1 MIFGKRKYII
11 ENIQTSVN
19 KISRKIFPNNCSLFA
34 VYCSLFPVYCS
45 LITVY
50 CLLLSCGTKSDNQD
64 FVPKPKGYNRIDLPV
79 ATYLQ
84 MTENH
89 PFSFQYSNQAVLK
102 PDTVRW
108 AEPHWMYVYYPEF
121 KAIIQLTYKPLNGDK
136 AKLAKL
142 IDDAHKLAAKHGA
155 KAYSIQD
162 LVLKTPSGK
171 TAMLMELEG
180 EVPTYL
186 QFYTT
191 DSTKHYLRGALYF
204 NTALKSDSLA
214 PVIDYLKKDVLKL
227 LNTLEWK
234 K

>member
-1 MIFGKRKYII
+1 M
-11 ENIQTSVN
+11 N
-19 KISRKIFPNNCSLFA
+19 KIQNFCQSSPSLKFFSRVAKSFFRQSVHPLCL
-34 VYCSLFPVYCS
+34 LP
-45 LITVY
+45 ITY
-50 CLLLSCGTKSDNQD
+50 CLLISCGKKGDSQD

-79 ATYLQ
+79 ASYKQ

-89 PFSFQYSNQAVLK
+89 PFSFEYSNQAILK

-108 AEPHWMYVYYPEF
+108 AEPHWMYVYYPAY
-121 KAIIQLTYKPLNGDK
+121 KAMIQLTYKPLNGDK
-136 AKLAKL
+136 NKLAKL
-142 IDDAHKLAAKHGA
+142 IDDAHKLAAKHSA

-162 LVLKTPSGK
+162 RVLITPSGK
-171 TAMLMELEG
+171 SAMLIKLEG

-204 NTALKSDSLA
+204 NNSLKGDSLE
-214 PVIDYLKKDVLKL
+214 PVIEYLKKDVIKL

>member
-1 MIFGKRKYII
+1 M
-11 ENIQTSVN
+11 N
-19 KISRKIFPNNCSLFA
+19 KIQIFYQSSPSLKVISAMAKVFYNMKIKFFRLLPIA
-34 VYCSLFPVYCS
+34 
-45 LITVY
+45 Y
-50 CLLLSCGTKSDNQD
+50 CLLLSCGKKGDSQD
-64 FVPKPKGYNRIDLPV
+64 FMPKPKGYNRIDLPV
-79 ATYLQ
+79 ASYSQ

-89 PFSFQYSNQAVLK
+89 PFSFQYSNQAMLK

-108 AEPHWMYVYYPEF
+108 AEPHWMYVYYPAY
-121 KAIIQLTYKPLNGDK
+121 KAVIQLTYKPLNGDK
-136 AKLAKL
+136 NKLAKL
-142 IDDAHKLAAKHGA
+142 IDDAHKLAAKHNA

-214 PVIDYLKKDVLKL
+214 PVIEYLKKDVLKL

>member
-1 MIFGKRKYII
+1 MNKVQKYYQLSPSLKSILTVAKVFFNKSI
-11 ENIQTSVN
+11 TSLCLL
-19 KISRKIFPNNCSLFA
+19 P
-34 VYCSLFPVYCS
+34 
-45 LITVY
+45 ITY

-64 FVPKPKGYNRIDLPV
+64 FVPKPKGYNRIDLP
-79 ATYLQ
+79 ATTYLQ

-89 PFSFQYSNQAVLK
+89 PFSFQYSNQAILK
-102 PDTVRW
+102 PDTVKW

-136 AKLAKL
+136 TKLSKL
-142 IDDAHKLAAKHGA
+142 IDDAHKLAAKHGG

-204 NTALKSDSLA
+204 NTSLKSDSLA

>member
-1 MIFGKRKYII
+1 M
-11 ENIQTSVN
+11 N
-19 KISRKIFPNNCSLFA
+19 KIQILYQSSPSLKSFSVVAKLFYGLQKSLF
-34 VYCSLFPVYCS
+34 YSL
-45 LITVY
+45 LIAQ
-50 CLLLSCGTKSDNQD
+50 CLLLISCGKKDDSQD
-64 FVPKPKGYNRIDLPV
+64 FMPKPKGYNRIDLPV
-79 ATYLQ
+79 ASYSQ

-89 PFSFQYSNQAVLK
+89 PFSFEYSNQAVLK

-108 AEPHWMYVYYPEF
+108 AEPHWMYVYYPAY
-121 KAIIQLTYKPLNGDK
+121 KAVIQLTYKPLNGDK
-136 AKLAKL
+136 NKLAKL
-142 IDDAHKLAAKHGA
+142 IDDAHKLAAKHNA

-162 LVLKTPSGK
+162 LILKTPSGK

-214 PVIDYLKKDVLKL
+214 PVIEYLKKDVIKL

>member
-1 MIFGKRKYII
+1 MAEI
-11 ENIQTSVN
+11 ENFRTSGW
-19 KISRKIFPNNCSLFA
+19 FNNYLKQFNGYSL
-34 VYCSLFPVYCS
+34 LKTNNWL

-50 CLLLSCGTKSDNQD
+50 CLLFFSCRQKGENSDY
-64 FVPKPKGYNRIDLPV
+64 VPKPKGYNRIDLPTV
-79 ATYLQ
+79 QYQQ

-89 PFSFQYSNQAVLK
+89 PFSFQYSTQAVLK

-108 AEPHWMYVYYPEF
+108 AEPHWMYVYYP
-121 KAIIQLTYKPLNGDK
+121 KLDAMIQLTYKPLGGDRNK
-136 AKLAKL
+136 MAKL
-142 IDDAHKLAAKHGA
+142 IDDAYKLASKHNQ
-155 KAYSIQD
+155 KANSIQG
-162 LVLKTPSGK
+162 LPIKIPSGN
-171 TAMLMELEG
+171 AMLMELEG

-204 NTALKSDSLA
+204 NTSLKSDSLA

>member
-1 MIFGKRKYII
+1 MTEDKNHITKNNPPDWINIHKKGLTANFLLVIF
-11 ENIQTSVN
+11 T
-19 KISRKIFPNNCSLFA
+19 
-34 VYCSLFPVYCS
+34 
-45 LITVY
+45 
-50 CLLLSCGTKSDNQD
+50 CLLVSNCRQKDDSSD

-79 ATYLQ
+79 VQYRQ
-84 MTENH
+84 MTKNH
-89 PFSFQYSNQAVLK
+89 PFSFEYSTQAILK

-108 AEPHWMYVYYPEF
+108 AEPHWLYVYYPAY
-121 KAIIQLTYKPLNGDK
+121 KAMIQLTYKDLGGDK
-136 AKLAKL
+136 NKLSRL
-142 IDDAHKLAAKHGA
+142 IDDAHKLAARHNQ

-171 TAMLMELEG
+171 TAMLMELDG

-204 NTALKSDSLA
+204 NTSLKNDSLA
-214 PVIDYLKKDVLKL
+214 PVIDYLKKDVIKL
-227 LNTLEWK
+227 LNTLKWK

>member
-1 MIFGKRKYII
+1 MAKVKNHCVKRPFHIRLKPS
-11 ENIQTSVN
+11 T
-19 KISRKIFPNNCSLFA
+19 A
-34 VYCSLFPVYCS
+34 
-45 LITVY
+45 Y
-50 CLLLSCGTKSDNQD
+50 CLLFTGYCLLFFSCRQKSENSD

-79 ATYLQ
+79 TQYQQ

-89 PFSFQYSNQAVLK
+89 PFSFQYSTQAVLK

-108 AEPHWMYVYYPEF
+108 AEPHWMYVYYP
-121 KAIIQLTYKPLNGDK
+121 KLNAMIQLTYKPLDGDK
-136 AKLAKL
+136 NKMAKL
-142 IDDAHKLAAKHGA
+142 IDDAYKLAAKHNQ
-155 KAYSIQD
+155 KANSIQG
-162 LVLKTPSGK
+162 LAIKIPSGN
-171 TAMLMELEG
+171 AMLMELEG

-214 PVIDYLKKDVLKL
+214 PVIDYLKKDVIKL

>member
-1 MIFGKRKYII
+1 MMYMRLL
-11 ENIQTSVN
+11 
-19 KISRKIFPNNCSLFA
+19 SRLSLFSIL
-34 VYCSLFPVYCS
+34 VV
-45 LITVY
+45 I
-50 CLLLSCGTKSDNQD
+50 LLSSCRKKADSGD
-64 FVPKPKGYNRIDLPV
+64 FVPKPKGYNRIDLSEIK
-79 ATYLQ
+79 YQQ

-89 PFSFQYSNQAVLK
+89 PFSFQYSTQAVLK

-108 AEPHWMYVYYPEF
+108 AEPHWMYVYYPNL
-121 KAIIQLTYKPLNGDK
+121 KAMIQLTYKPLGGDK
-136 AKLAKL
+136 NKLMKL
-142 IDDAHKLAAKHGA
+142 IDDAHKLAAKHGQ
-155 KAYSIQD
+155 KAYSIRD
-162 LVLKTPSGK
+162 LILKTPSGK
-171 TAMLMELEG
+171 SAMLMELEG

-214 PVIDYLKKDVLKL
+214 PVIEYLKKDVIHL